1 MLSSRQT
8 WHQVKKPPPLYKLRN
23 SCRCCCNLQDGQV
36 DFGLMLCQHFPKRLQ
51 AAAKGQGNH
60 NEAECDETLAKFY
73 KKKATQERERKG
85 NKGART

>member
-1 MLSSRQT
+1 
-8 WHQVKKPPPLYKLRN
+8 
-23 SCRCCCNLQDGQV
+23 
-36 DFGLMLCQHFPKRLQ
+36 MLCQHFPKRLQ